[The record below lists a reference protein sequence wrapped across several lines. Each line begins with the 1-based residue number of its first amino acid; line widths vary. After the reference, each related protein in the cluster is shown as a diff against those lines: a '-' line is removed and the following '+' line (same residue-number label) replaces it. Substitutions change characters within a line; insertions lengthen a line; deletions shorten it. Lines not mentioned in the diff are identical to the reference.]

1 MKDRI
6 AKFKTKHEDVFKESS
21 FRAGMIAG
29 SLITGVVVYKITSG
43 MKVSS
48 ASLFSFDG
56 EDTVQILL
64 CHKNGNRS
72 TYIRN
77 PIK

>member
-6 AKFKTKHEDVFKESS
+6 AKFKTKHEDVLKESS

-29 SLITGVVVYKITSG
+29 SLITGMVSYKVTSG
-43 MKVSS
+43 RKVSS

-56 EDTVQILL
+56 EDAVQILL
-64 CHKNGNRS
+64 YHKNGTRS
-72 TYIRN
+72 TFIRN
-77 PIK
+77 PVK